1 MQPMGLEPTT
11 LPSIALTWEE
21 EMPFEPELIGTTPD
35 KKLEDCHILNV
46 KDALGSKNSEKTKP
60 TSRA

>member
-21 EMPFEPELIGTTPD
+21 EMPFELELIGTTPD
-35 KKLEDCHILNV
+35 KKLEYCHILNV
-46 KDALGSKNSEKTKP
+46 KDA
-60 TSRA
+60 